1 MPSVYLRTLT
11 CEQLSTDFIFILFG
25 GMLRGWFTSVSS
37 EVLEASLVTSASEVA
52 ALRIYDDVARLAL
65 KLPPAVS
72 VAGLS
77 VSD

>member
-11 CEQLSTDFIFILFG
+11 CEQLSTDFVCILFE
-25 GMLRGWFTSVSS
+25 GMLRGWFTLVSS
-37 EVLEASLVTSASEVA
+37 EVLEASLITSASEVA
-52 ALRIYDDVARLAL
+52 ALRIYDDVARLAP

>member
-11 CEQLSTDFIFILFG
+11 CEELSTDFVGILFG
-25 GMLRGWFTSVSS
+25 ELLRGWFTSVSS
-37 EVLEASLVTSASEVA
+37 EVLEASLITSASEVA